1 MVVGAA
7 YLLACWASA
16 RSGGADH
23 TAGHVA
29 KRFIHTLV
37 PVAFAQVLAHYFPVV
52 LFDGQQIIG
61 AVSDPFG
68 MGWDLFGTAHHT
80 ISYFLAPAAV
90 WYLMVGVIVVG
101 HAAAIALAHDRA
113 LGRLPP

>member
-1 MVVGAA
+1 MAGERLALGVPAA
-7 YLLACWASA
+7 HRRRRHLGGLGGGRRRLPARLL
-16 RSGGADH
+16 G
-23 TAGHVA
+23 
-29 KRFIHTLV
+29 L
-37 PVAFAQVLAHYFPVV
+37 
-52 LFDGQQIIG
+52 G